1 MENAMKAFKTETG
14 KCVVSI
20 ILGFGL
26 ASIFRKS
33 CESRNCLLFKG
44 PPFLD
49 IQENVYKYDDKCYK
63 FSEKAVKCDPQTNKQ
78 VTFA

>member
-1 MENAMKAFKTETG
+1 METVMKSFKTETG

-33 CESRNCLLFKG
+33 CESRNCLIFNA
-44 PPFLD
+44 PPISD
-49 IQENVYKYDDKCYK
+49 IQENTYKHDGKCYK
-63 FSEKAVKCDPQTNKQ
+63 FSERAVRCDPKKNKQ
-78 VTFA
+78 VLFA